1 LLSDP
6 IFHSFIHKK
15 KGIGRVGEK
24 RDRGRGSKGTY
35 YFAKVEKRHQKE
47 RTKEKTWCEKNRKR
61 GGCRAKNNKKVNI
74 RGKKGTAKCERNRE
88 NREQEKG
95 RTEGQGK
102 KVGKQEV
109 KKQTLKTQDKGD
121 RESGREEGLGK
132 RE

>member
-1 LLSDP
+1 MV
-6 IFHSFIHKK
+6 
-15 KGIGRVGEK
+15 R
-24 RDRGRGSKGTY
+24 
-35 YFAKVEKRHQKE
+35 KE
-47 RTKEKTWCEKNRKR
+47 QEE
-61 GGCRAKNNKKVNI
+61 GGCRAKNNKKFNI

-121 RESGREEGLGK
+121 REGGGEEGLGK

>member
-1 LLSDP
+1 MV
-6 IFHSFIHKK
+6 
-15 KGIGRVGEK
+15 R
-24 RDRGRGSKGTY
+24 
-35 YFAKVEKRHQKE
+35 KE
-47 RTKEKTWCEKNRKR
+47 QEER
-61 GGCRAKNNKKVNI
+61 GCRAKNNKKVNI

-121 RESGREEGLGK
+121 REGGGEEGLLGK